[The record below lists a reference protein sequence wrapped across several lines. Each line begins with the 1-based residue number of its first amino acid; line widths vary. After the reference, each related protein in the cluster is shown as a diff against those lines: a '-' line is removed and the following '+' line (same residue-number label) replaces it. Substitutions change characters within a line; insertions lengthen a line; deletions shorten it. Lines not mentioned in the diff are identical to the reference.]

1 VTPHGVQWVTAEP
14 LWQKT
19 LHSGLDPAAQTQ
31 QMRSPLLLR
40 FASDTF
46 MADLAATLASKP
58 AALEANVA
66 TKVTY
71 RLPAPG
77 ETQPPAPAELKLF
90 QAAHGHFHL
99 VAASLSC
106 RLPGLPDHNI
116 NNAAHETV
124 GFVLRRRDD
133 DGTEWSWGAD
143 PAAPG
148 GKTWTQLS
156 GDQTNVLAAGED
168 LLPLFPVLYTDQ
180 DRPRRIYVGL
190 VPTSSGETFKAAG
203 ALSPLAPA
211 GGPTGGPPTDFRP
224 AALQAK
230 VTDPL
235 RALAGAPTTAPR
247 DVTDPSKASA
257 IAQAEA
263 DQLVQASRFLLVD
276 FAELLV
282 TDMSPIWDA
291 LNAQQRPSDPAAAA
305 FYDALDGLSAD
316 TASPSRWRDALI
328 AAWDRNA
335 RLTLFGDATGSLP
348 PALNLAR
355 SALSGDALDALAE
368 NWFSAHPLPPQSGTG
383 GSATSIQ
390 GDEADPPQ
398 VPKLDARSQ
407 WHYVIRCTYQ
417 RPQCPPP
424 QRDVTSEPTERF
436 QIAGFFDLDAPAR
449 PIHISLPVD
458 TGIADLRKL
467 RKNVNFL
474 ISNQLRAQMNRVT
487 SLKDAM
493 NGNFA
498 DGETFDLGLICS
510 FSIPIITICALLV
523 LMIFIALLNIVFW
536 WLPFLRICFPIALE
550 AKNK

>member
-1 VTPHGVQWVTAEP
+1 VSAHDVHWVAAEP
-14 LWQKT
+14 LWKKT
-19 LHSGLDPAAQTQ
+19 LHSGLDATAQTR

-46 MADLAATLASKP
+46 MTDLAATLATKP
-58 AALEANVA
+58 PRLEAHVA
-66 TKVTY
+66 TKVSF

-77 ETQPPAPAELKLF
+77 ETQPPAPTELKLF

-99 VAASLSC
+99 VAASLTC
-106 RLPGLPDHNI
+106 RLPGLPDHELNRS
-116 NNAAHETV
+116 AQEKV

-133 DGTEWSWGAD
+133 DGTEWSWGKD
-143 PAAPG
+143 PSAQG

-156 GDQTNVLAAGED
+156 EDETTVLGANED
-168 LLPLFPVLYTDQ
+168 LLPLFPVLYTDL

-211 GGPTGGPPTDFRP
+211 GGSTGGPPADFRP

-235 RALAGAPTTAPR
+235 RALANAPMTAPPE
-247 DVTDPSKASA
+247 VTDAGKASA
-257 IAQAEA
+257 IAKAEA

-291 LNAQQRPSDPAAAA
+291 LNAQVRPSAGPEAAAL
-305 FYDALDGLSAD
+305 YDALEGLSAD
-316 TASPSRWRDALI
+316 SAATSSWREALI
-328 AAWDRNA
+328 AAWNRDA
-335 RLTLFGDATGSLP
+335 RLTLFGDASGSLP

-355 SALSGDALDALAE
+355 SALTGDALDTLAE
-368 NWFSAHPLPPQSGTG
+368 AWFNANPPPAEPGTRA
-383 GSATSIQ
+383 SATSIQ
-390 GDEADPPQ
+390 GDETDPPQ

-417 RPQCPPP
+417 RPQCVAPR
-424 QRDVTSEPTERF
+424 RDVTSDPTEVF
-436 QIAGFFDLDAPAR
+436 QIGGFFDLDAPTR

-523 LMIFIALLNIVFW
+523 LMIFISLLNIVFW
-536 WLPFLRICFPIALE
+536 WLPFLRICFPIGLK
-550 AKNK
+550 AKN